1 MPHFIFPQKPNE
13 HKKTNRSRS
22 LLKQKK
28 SHQKLWGIW
37 LLQNQSLQNIAGD
50 QEKGFCK
57 IWMTVKAIL
66 HFDTFLI
73 QSIDFHIKVSKFQ
86 NDFLMSY
93 IFQKTNAK
101 IWRISALESKKG
113 SNHKIKALYNVFNTL
128 NSKYNHM

>member
-1 MPHFIFPQKPNE
+1 MPRFIFPQKPNE
-13 HKKTNRSRS
+13 HKKTNQSRS

-101 IWRISALESKKG
+101 I
-113 SNHKIKALYNVFNTL
+113 
-128 NSKYNHM
+128 